1 MSWKLT
7 VHPHNTLHQP
17 IVVHY
22 HLREHLQLQKHM
34 RGRCKLKWPT
44 LDSKITSKKSIDL
57 FFRIP
62 MIDGQI

>member
-1 MSWKLT
+1 
-7 VHPHNTLHQP
+7 
-17 IVVHY
+17 
-22 HLREHLQLQKHM
+22 LQKHM